1 MNYSSDSYAAMLL
14 CQALSPNREEYARPL
29 STSEYRDVC
38 RRVKES
44 SARHIG
50 GLMNVDISG
59 LMQLLSMSEEEAYR
73 IFILLSRSVQLSY
86 AMEGFLARGIRIIT
100 EFDAEYP
107 RRLTKRAGCD
117 APPVFYLY
125 GDAQALNAPAIGI
138 LGMSGVKTSPE
149 VRASISA
156 IAAFAETAGYRI
168 LAGGELGVSRVM
180 EGYVLEGNCPLTCA
194 MAGGLS
200 DYIERREAGKLFS
213 EGRLT
218 AISSE
223 HPDALFTVPHA
234 IARNRLLISLAEAVF
249 IFNTDGKRGESDAL
263 RHHRCDWIYAWNG
276 DKGNHSLIN
285 KGAIGFGQI
294 TRKSLE
300 DMTDLWRQSRSEQL
314 SMFDA

>member
-1 MNYSSDSYAAMLL
+1 
-14 CQALSPNREEYARPL
+14 
-29 STSEYRDVC
+29 
-38 RRVKES
+38 
-44 SARHIG
+44 
-50 GLMNVDISG
+50 
-59 LMQLLSMSEEEAYR
+59 
-73 IFILLSRSVQLSY
+73 
-86 AMEGFLARGIRIIT
+86 MEGFLARGIRIIT

-156 IAAFAETAGYRI
+156 IAAFAEKAGYRI

-180 EGYVLEGNCPLTCA
+180 EGYVLEGKCPLTCA

-200 DYIERREAGKLFS
+200 DYIERKEAGKLFS